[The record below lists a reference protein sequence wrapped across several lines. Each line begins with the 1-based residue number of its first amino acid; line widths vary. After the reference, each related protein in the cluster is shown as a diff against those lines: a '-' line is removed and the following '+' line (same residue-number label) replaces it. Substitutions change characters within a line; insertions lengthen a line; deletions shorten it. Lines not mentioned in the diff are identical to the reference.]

1 MRTKFSGILTL
12 ILAFFVQFTFA
23 QEKAISGTVV
33 DENNM
38 PLPGATVIIQGTT
51 TGTSTDFDGK
61 YTISANEG
69 AVLEFSYVGYATQS
83 ITVAASN
90 TVDVS
95 MQPDAASLNEVVV
108 TAHGIKREK
117 KALGYA
123 TANVGAEALA
133 EKPEADVARLL
144 EGKASGVTIT
154 QQGGVSGSGTNIRIR
169 GITSPTG
176 GNDPLIVLDGIPIVS
191 GNSGTGSSSRLSDI
205 DPNIIE
211 NMSILK
217 GLSAT
222 ALYGSDGRNG
232 VILITTKGAANKGDA
247 PKKTEISISQSLF
260 INEIASLPEFTSK
273 RGRGYYDVYYTFN
286 GNWGPDFGANNPGNG
301 VTNGTVPHPYA
312 ASAAAVDAFPSFA
325 TDRVAYRDYAPHKNF
340 FRQGVLRST
349 NISASGG
356 SETMTFSA
364 SYSKQDD
371 KGFIPNN
378 FYERDNLTVSG
389 RAKLSNKF
397 TVTGNVNIIK
407 TNNFAPLLG
416 GVFGQLYQTNPSF
429 DLNGLPYQHP
439 VTGQMLYYDN
449 RANNPLWMVNNTGN
463 EQKVNRSITNVS
475 LDYEINDWLS
485 ATYRFG
491 YDSANETSKLYR
503 NRGQLTPTI
512 TDDNDQLIGTLTRY
526 NISNEVFNHLFLL
539 NLDKDL
545 SENFGLTANLGVSTI
560 SNRSSINSTFS
571 TNQLVY
577 GGTEGQFFVDHSATS
592 SRAIVNRPSVFGQF
606 ELDYKDMLFLTA
618 SGRNEWTSNF
628 VNKSQF
634 YPGVSV
640 SFIPTK
646 AIESIKG
653 DVLGFLKLRAAYGAS
668 AGFAGGYPSFTG
680 LAVNARAFA
689 LGNNIIPTNSV
700 TDNPGNTN
708 LNPFLVSEIEVGT
721 ESRWLKNRV
730 TLDLSVYKKTT
741 SDLIFNRQLDP
752 ATGATNFADNVN
764 EIEARGIEIDLG
776 VTPVKTEDLQ
786 WNVNGIFEATRTEVT
801 SLNESQVLYA
811 GGSTL
816 GNFLVEGQPI
826 SLIMGG
832 VVQRDSN
839 GNLLINQSSEYI
851 RDTNIGIIGDFNP
864 DFTTSVTNS
873 LKWKNLNF
881 SMLWQYQHGGDIY
894 SSSAASLLQRG
905 ITTATD
911 HIDSNESYILPGVL
925 PNGAPNDV
933 VVSSGDA
940 YLNLYQTDEFQVWDA
955 THIRLQELSLG
966 YNFSK
971 KLLEKTPFG
980 NLSITLSGNNLWFRT
995 VNIPKGLN
1003 IDPRSSGLGTTT
1015 GGGANGG
1022 GFHSSTPTARRYG
1035 INIKATF

>member
-38 PLPGATVIIQGTT
+38 PLPGATVLIQGTT

-90 TVDVS
+90 TIDVS
-95 MQPDAASLNEVVV
+95 MQLDAASLNEVVV

-117 KALGYA
+117 KALGFA
-123 TANVGAEALA
+123 TTNVGSEALA

-144 EGKASGVTIT
+144 QGKASGVTIAE
-154 QQGGVSGSGTNIRIR
+154 QGGVSGSGTNIRIR
-169 GITSPTG
+169 GVSSPTG
-176 GNDPLIVLDGIPIVS
+176 NNDPLIVLDGIPIVS
-191 GNSGTGSSSRLSDI
+191 GNTGTGASSRLSDI

-211 NMSILK
+211 NMTILK

-247 PKKTEISISQSLF
+247 PKKTEISVSQSLF
-260 INEIASLPEFTSK
+260 VNEIASLPEFTSK

-301 VTNGTVPHPYA
+301 VVNGTVPHPYA

-325 TDRVAYRDYAPHKNF
+325 TDRVEYRDYAPHKNF
-340 FRQGVLRST
+340 FNKGVLRST

-356 SETMTFSA
+356 SENMTFSA

-378 FYERDNLTVSG
+378 FYERDNLSVSG

-397 TVTGNVNIIK
+397 TVTGNVNVVK
-407 TNNFAPLLG
+407 TNTFTPQLG

-463 EQKVNRSITNVS
+463 EQRVNRSITNVS

-503 NRGQLTPTI
+503 NRGQLATVDGN
-512 TDDNDQLIGTLTRY
+512 DDLIGTLTRY

-560 SNRSSINSTFS
+560 SSRSRINSTFS
-571 TNQLVY
+571 TNQLVF
-577 GGTEGQFFVDHSATS
+577 GATEAQFFVDHSATS
-592 SRAIVNRPSVFGQF
+592 SHSIVNRPSVFGQF

-628 VNKSQF
+628 NNNTQF
-634 YPGVSV
+634 YPGVSL

-653 DVLGFLKLRAAYGAS
+653 DVLGFLKLRAAYGTS
-668 AGFAGGYPSFTG
+668 AGFRGGYPTFTG
-680 LAVNARAFA
+680 LAVSSRAFVDGSNVVA
-689 LGNNIIPTNSV
+689 SNSV
-700 TDNPGNTN
+700 TDVPGNTN
-708 LNPFLVSEIEVGT
+708 LNPFLISEIELGT

-741 SDLIFNRQLDP
+741 SDLIFSRPLDP
-752 ATGATNFADNVN
+752 ATGATSFADNIN
-764 EIEARGIEIDLG
+764 EIEARGIEVDFG

-801 SLNESQVLYA
+801 ELNEERVLYA
-811 GGSTL
+811 GGTTL
-816 GNFLVEGQPI
+816 GNFLIEGQPI
-826 SLIMGG
+826 SLMMGS

-839 GNLLINQSSEYI
+839 GNLLINQSSEYTV
-851 RDTNIGIIGDFNP
+851 DPNLGIIGDYNP

-873 LKWKNLNF
+873 LSWKNLNF

-894 SSSAASLLQRG
+894 SGTAATLLNRG

-911 HIDSNESYILPGVL
+911 HIDSNETYILPGVL

-933 VVSSGDA
+933 AVSAGDA
-940 YLNLYQTDEFQVWDA
+940 YLNLYNSASEFAVWDA

-971 KLLEKTPFG
+971 KMLEKTPFG
-980 NLSITLSGNNLWFRT
+980 NLSITVSGNNLWFRT

-1003 IDPRSSGLGTTT
+1003 IDPRSSGLTTNS
-1015 GGGANGG
+1015 NGG
-1022 GFHSSTPTARRYG
+1022 GFHSSVPTARRYG

>member
-38 PLPGATVIIQGTT
+38 PLPGATVLIQGTT

-61 YTISANEG
+61 YSISANEG

-123 TANVGAEALA
+123 TTSVGTEALT

-144 EGKASGVTIT
+144 QGKASGVQI
-154 QQGGVSGSGTNIRIR
+154 QEQGGVSGSGTSIRIR
-169 GITSPTG
+169 GISSPTG
-176 GNDPLIVLDGIPIVS
+176 NNDPLIVLDGIPIVS

-211 NMSILK
+211 NMTILK

-232 VILITTKGAANKGDA
+232 VILITTKGAANKGGG
-247 PKKTEISISQSLF
+247 PKKTEITFTQSLSV
-260 INEIASLPEFTSK
+260 NEIASLPDFTSK

-340 FRQGVLRST
+340 FNTGTIRST
-349 NISASGG
+349 SISASGG
-356 SETMTFSA
+356 TETTTFNA

-378 FYERDNLTVSG
+378 FYERDNLSVSG
-389 RAKLSNKF
+389 RAQLTNKF
-397 TVTGNVNIIK
+397 TVTGSVNIVK
-407 TNNFAPLLG
+407 TNNFTPQLA
-416 GVFGQLYQTNPSF
+416 GVFTQLYQSNPSF

-439 VTGQMLYYDN
+439 VTGQMFNYDN

-463 EQKVNRSITNVS
+463 SQRVNRSITNIS
-475 LDYEINDWLS
+475 LDYKLNDWLS
-485 ATYRFG
+485 ASYRFG
-491 YDSANETSKLYR
+491 YDSASESAKLHR
-503 NRGQLTPTI
+503 NRGQLAAEFS
-512 TDDNDQLIGTLTRY
+512 NDELIGTLNSH
-526 NISNEVFNHLFLL
+526 NITNEVVNHLLL
-539 NLDKDL
+539 FNIDKKLND
-545 SENFGLTANLGVSTI
+545 NFRLTGNIGGNSISSRSRRTSTY
-560 SNRSSINSTFS
+560 S
-571 TNQLVY
+571 TNQLVF
-577 GGTEGQFFVDHSATS
+577 GNTDHQFFVDHRSES
-592 SRAIVNRPSVFGQF
+592 FRSQVNRPAVFGQF
-606 ELDYKDMLFLTA
+606 ELDYKNMIYLSA
-618 SGRNEWTSNF
+618 SARNEWTSNF
-628 VNKSQF
+628 NNNSQF
-634 YPGVSV
+634 YPGASLA
-640 SFIPTK
+640 FIPTQ
-646 AIESIKG
+646 AFESLKG
-653 DVLGFLKLRAAYGAS
+653 DVLGFLKLRAGYGTS
-668 AGFAGGYPSFTG
+668 AGFDAPSTYPTFTG
-680 LAVNARAFA
+680 LAVDPRTFQ
-689 LGNNIIPTNSV
+689 LGNSVFATNSV
-700 TDNPGNTN
+700 SNTAGNPNI
-708 LNPFLVSEIEVGT
+708 NPYLISEIELGT
-721 ESRWLKNRV
+721 ESQWLQNRIS
-730 TLDLSVYKKTT
+730 LDLSVYKKTT
-741 SDLIFNRQLDP
+741 SDLIFNRQTDP
-752 ATGATNFADNVN
+752 ATGILNFADNIN
-764 EIEARGIEIDLG
+764 EVEARGIEVDLG
-776 VTPVKTEDLQ
+776 ITPVRKDDLE
-786 WNVNGIFEATRTEVT
+786 WNINGIFEASRTEVT
-801 SLNESQVLYA
+801 SLKESRVLYA
-811 GGSTL
+811 GTSTL
-816 GNFLVEGQPI
+816 GNYLIEGQPL
-826 SLIMGG
+826 SVIMGS

-851 RDTNIGIIGDFNP
+851 QDPNIGVIGDFNP
-864 DFTTSVTNS
+864 DFITSMTNS
-873 LKWKNLNF
+873 VRWKNLNF

-894 SSSAASLLQRG
+894 SGSAATLLNRG

-933 VVSSGDA
+933 VVSAGDA
-940 YLNLYQTDEFQVWDA
+940 YLNLYSGANEFAVWDA

-966 YNFSK
+966 YNFSN

-1003 IDPRSSGLGTTT
+1003 IDPRSQGLGV
-1015 GGGANGG
+1015 GSNGG